1 MHVVQPR
8 CACSNGGLVADG
20 PDLPWSARRP
30 ATTSAARPAAP
41 RCCCP
46 WLRVDRRVIGRVGQ
60 RRLRSRSGCL
70 PRSAGGGSAVR
81 RGAGVSACGGTG
93 RRADLYRRRLWHRW
107 GDPCRLKV
115 HSDPRADVCPAA
127 TNDRH
132 DRTDRSEGAGAQR
145 PRSARVQQVHRRH
158 RPMRSEGDDGEG
170 GALRRTHAHSGSV
183 TPAPN
188 PGPSARS
195 RQARPNLSNQA
206 RAGRSVTTTADV
218 APAESSRSRNDGRY
232 HTLSDSR
239 LFIGSDAG
247 QPGCADDHVPL
258 DSEDVPGTAC
268 WV

>member
-30 ATTSAARPAAP
+30 ANTSAARPAAP

-115 HSDPRADVCPAA
+115 HSDPRADVCGPR
-127 TNDRH
+127 TDDRH

-195 RQARPNLSNQA
+195 RQARPNLSIKL
-206 RAGRSVTTTADV
+206 GR
-218 APAESSRSRNDGRY
+218 
-232 HTLSDSR
+232 
-239 LFIGSDAG
+239 AG
-247 QPGCADDHVPL
+247 QPQRQLMWRRPSRPARETTAGTTRCPIADPRTQDPGGPHTNPCQQPL
-258 DSEDVPGTAC
+258 LLAASSADGFG
-268 WV
+268 